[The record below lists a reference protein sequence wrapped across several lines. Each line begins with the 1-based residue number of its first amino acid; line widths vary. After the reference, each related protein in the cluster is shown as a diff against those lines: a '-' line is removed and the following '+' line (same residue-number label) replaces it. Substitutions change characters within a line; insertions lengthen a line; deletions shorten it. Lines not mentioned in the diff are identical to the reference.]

1 MAVAAATPTTPPGS
15 KHNIEAMREAFYAR
29 IAKKDMAPLWKV
41 MKSVVT
47 DEPVTRTRPHVWH
60 YGDVKSLVMES
71 GGLITAAAVT
81 VNLDSGYALR
91 ILVVGIVLTVTAVW
105 LLSKLPSTRP
115 SLSTRSMWLWENL
128 RPRVRSSHG
137 PAR

>member
-1 MAVAAATPTTPPGS
+1 MIVANDAPAKIYSDQRTVTVYLGDSGDGFTLPG
-15 KHNIEAMREAFYAR
+15 KEKWRAPDAIAF
-29 IAKKDMAPLWKV
+29 
-41 MKSVVT
+41 VT
-47 DEPVTRTRPHVWH
+47 
-60 YGDVKSLVMES
+60 GS
-71 GGLITAAAVT
+71 LITAAAVT

-137 PAR
+137 PRR